1 MARRGIVPR
10 FSFVAIARS
19 SRAFSCDFRFLSSVS
34 GTRMSFCVGTLLRGV
49 SSWPLN
55 AVVKDRDV
63 HLRLGRH
70 VESCSVV
77 RQEENEKLAKF

>member
-1 MARRGIVPR
+1 
-10 FSFVAIARS
+10 
-19 SRAFSCDFRFLSSVS
+19 
-34 GTRMSFCVGTLLRGV
+34 MSFCVGTLLRGV

-70 VESCSVV
+70 IESCSVV